1 MNRYSVVRGNLDRE
15 FLLLQGKGCKW
26 GKCTFCDY
34 HTDVC
39 ANPYDTNRAVLQQ
52 VTGEFGVLDIINS
65 GSAMELDAE
74 TIALIKQ
81 VVREKGIHT
90 LWFEAHYMYH
100 KRLKDFAR
108 QFHPARVKFRC
119 GVETFD
125 PLLRSNWQKGMAQ
138 DITAGEIAQ
147 DFQGLCLLCCTDTE
161 GDTRERVLRDI
172 ELAEKYF
179 EYYSVNVFCNNTT
192 CVRRND
198 EMLRWFIAEVYPTL
212 QKSAKAE
219 VLIENTDLGVGG
231 DDAF

>member
-90 LWFEAHYMYH
+90 LWFEAHYMYR

-119 GVETFD
+119 GVETFA
-125 PLLRSNWQKGMAQ
+125 PTLRTNWHKGIAPHVTPH
-138 DITAGEIAQ
+138 DIAQ
-147 DFQGLCLLCCTDTE
+147 HFQGLCLLCCTDTP
-161 GDTRERVLRDI
+161 GDTRERLLSDI
-172 ELAEKYF
+172 ELAERYF
-179 EYYSVNVFCNNTT
+179 EYYSVNVFCPNNTPI
-192 CVRRND
+192 RRND
-198 EMLRWFIAEVYPTL
+198 DMLRWFMTEVYPTL

-219 VLIENTDLGVGG
+219 VLIENTDLGVG
-231 DDAF
+231 